1 MLHLL
6 WSSLL
11 RIWGWLSHLWILT
24 PNWRHENDY
33 RLLFALKTC
42 TVNLDSSKLTQGSLS
57 PWLQGQGK
65 WGNKSSAVPGH
76 HASMVNPPANKLGEG
91 NNLLMHKQ
99 RRKDFRRLKSTQDL
113 ENTNPDFQNRVVIL
127 RPTQRKGAH
136 SDKLIVTLLWRW
148 CKEFHL
154 WLITN

>member
-42 TVNLDSSKLTQGSLS
+42 TVNLDSSKLTQGSIHGFRDRGNEEINLQLS
-57 PWLQGQGK
+57 QATAQAWWILLQ
-65 WGNKSSAVPGH
+65 
-76 HASMVNPPANKLGEG
+76 
-91 NNLLMHKQ
+91 
-99 RRKDFRRLKSTQDL
+99 
-113 ENTNPDFQNRVVIL
+113 TNWEKGTICSCTSRGGRTSEDWRAPRTWRTPTLTFKTGFWFCL